1 MNFPRIVIAGVSSS
15 SGKTTISS
23 GLTAALAQR
32 GHKVAAYKCG
42 PDYIDPG
49 YLTLASNNPCH
60 NLDSWMLSK
69 DAMTEVFFHGLKNR
83 DIALVEGV
91 MGLYDGYGGERPGGS
106 TAEIARLL
114 SAPVILLVNISHMA
128 ESAAAIVLGYK
139 NLDPRIN
146 IAGVILNQAGST
158 RHYEICRKAIEK
170 YASTPVIG
178 YLLRNK
184 DLVIPE
190 RHLGLKTTSE
200 GGELETFIQNLATRI
215 ENTIDIDRILEIA
228 RNAPPLPEKPL
239 PCLFPETPACPV
251 TRIAVAKDEA
261 FSFYYQANLDMLSD
275 WGAEL
280 CYFSPVH
287 DTCLPPDIG
296 GIYIGGGFPE
306 IMAAE
311 LSANQP
317 MKDTLTKAAA
327 DGMPIYAECGG
338 LMYLSEAIEDFDST
352 KYLMLGLLPG
362 ISVMQ
367 KKLHRLGY
375 TRAAVQNDNI
385 LSAKGTELRGHIFH
399 WSKLPS
405 PQTKPA
411 YTLLE
416 PAEFVGQNEG
426 FIIGGSTNVLASYL
440 HLHFG
445 TNPDLAKNFIRI
457 SKDFCTI

>member
-1 MNFPRIVIAGVSSS
+1 MNFPRIVIAGISSS

-23 GLTAALAQR
+23 GITAALTKR

-49 YLTLASNNPCH
+49 YLTLAANNPCH
-60 NLDSWMLSK
+60 NLDSWMLGK
-69 DAMTEVFFHGLKNR
+69 DAMTEVFFHGLKDR
-83 DIALVEGV
+83 EIALVEGV
-91 MGLYDGYGGERPGGS
+91 MGLYDGYSGERPGGS

-114 SAPVILLVNISHMA
+114 SAPVILLLNISHMA

-146 IAGVILNQAGST
+146 IAGVILNQAGSL

-170 YASTPVIG
+170 YTSTPVVG

-184 DLVIPE
+184 ELAIPE

-200 GGELETFIQNLATRI
+200 GGELASFIQNLAAHI
-215 ENTIDIDRILEIA
+215 ESTIDIDRILEIA
-228 RNAPPLPEKPL
+228 RNAPPLPEKPC
-239 PCLFPETPACPV
+239 PYLFPETPTRPV
-251 TRIAVAKDEA
+251 TRIAIARDEA
-261 FSFYYQANLDMLSD
+261 FSFYYQANLDMLSY

-287 DTCLPPDIG
+287 DTCLPENIG

-306 IMAAE
+306 IMASE
-311 LSANQP
+311 LSANQA
-317 MKDTLTKAAA
+317 MKDALTKAAEG
-327 DGMPIYAECGG
+327 GMPIYAECGG
-338 LMYLSEAIEDFDST
+338 LMYLSEAIEDFDNN

-362 ISVMQ
+362 VSVMQ

-385 LSAKGTELRGHIFH
+385 LSGKGTELRGHIFH

-416 PAEFVGQNEG
+416 PAEYAGQNEG
-426 FIIGGSTNVLASYL
+426 FIIGSSTNVLASYL

-445 TNPDLAKNFIRI
+445 TNPDLAKNFIRV
-457 SKDFCTI
+457 SKGFYAI